1 MEIGNIFKA
10 FQPKDT
16 VFFTLFEKVA
26 TNLVYGTG
34 QKLHHTI

>member
-1 MEIGNIFKA
+1 MGIGNIFKA

-26 TNLVYGTG
+26 INLVEMFL
-34 QKLHHTI
+34 KENSRF

>member
-1 MEIGNIFKA
+1 MGIGNIFKA

-26 TNLVYGTG
+26 A
-34 QKLHHTI
+34 KLGGMS